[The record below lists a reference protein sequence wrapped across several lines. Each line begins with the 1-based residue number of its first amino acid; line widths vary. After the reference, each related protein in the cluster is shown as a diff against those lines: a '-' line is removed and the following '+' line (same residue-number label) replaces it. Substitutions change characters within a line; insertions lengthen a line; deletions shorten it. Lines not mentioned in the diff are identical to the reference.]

1 MKIKCNLHTKLNK
14 KLNFLINKKPRDLTP
29 VIFSKMK
36 LKFSSVQQPELVGY
50 LALLNPQIVE
60 VEEVVG
66 YCDAV
71 TKNK

>member
-1 MKIKCNLHTKLNK
+1 
-14 KLNFLINKKPRDLTP
+14 
-29 VIFSKMK
+29 MK

-50 LALLNPQIVE
+50 LALLSPQIVE
-60 VEEVVG
+60 IEEFVG